1 MILEHFALNVSEP
14 HKMKDWYVKHLD
26 LSVVSEMTEPPN
38 MIFLADQTGRVIFE
52 FYYNP
57 AGSVLDFKDLHHLTL
72 HCAFETKNAS
82 MERTRLEQAG
92 CSFVEEVK
100 KADGSH
106 LVMMRDPWGLALQL
120 CERGTRM
127 NTIDLP

>member
-1 MILEHFALNVSEP
+1 
-14 HKMKDWYVKHLD
+14 MKDWYVKHLD

-57 AGSVLDFKDLHHLTL
+57 AGSVLDFKDLHHQTL
-72 HCAFETKNAS
+72 HCAFETKNAA
-82 MERTRLEQAG
+82 MERVRLEEAG

-100 KADGSH
+100 KEDGSH
-106 LVMMRDPWGLALQL
+106 LIMMRDPWGLALQL